1 MKSGLPMHQVPF
13 SLYDAF
19 SENQFGGSQG
29 AIVYET
35 ANFGPELRLQIAREL
50 GFPATCFVESC
61 TGNSATVR
69 FQSTEREYPM
79 CGHGTICLMSSL
91 IDIGA
96 LEWDGIGSF
105 GVDLHLPS
113 TTTTVEISRRKD
125 GRNVVMLDIAPPTF
139 SADPQNETQLANLLG
154 IEISNFRV
162 DLPLEI
168 AKGDFTHLIVPVSG
182 LAAMSQ
188 IKPDFA
194 GLTLYCQRHN
204 IETVATFCM
213 EVANSNNT
221 IHVRDFCPAV
231 GVAESAAAGTTN
243 AALTAYLV
251 RHALVQTSENDQVTV
266 DAEQG
271 IEINRPSSIRSV
283 AHMKGDEISRLQV
296 GGVATKVMDGQLHL
310 PDK

>member
-1 MKSGLPMHQVPF
+1 MHQVPF

-29 AIVYET
+29 AIVYDA
-35 ANFGPELRLQIAREL
+35 ANFSPELRLQIAREL
-50 GFPATCFVESC
+50 GFPATCFVESY

-79 CGHGTICLMSSL
+79 CGHGAICLMSNL

-96 LEWDGIGSF
+96 LDWGGTGTF
-105 GVDLHLPS
+105 VVDLHLPS
-113 TTTTVEISRRKD
+113 TTTKVEISRHED
-125 GRNVVMLDIAPPTF
+125 GRNIIMLDIAPPSFKTN
-139 SADPQNETQLANLLG
+139 AQNETELANLLG
-154 IEISNFRV
+154 IEIEDFRA

-168 AKGDFTHLIVPVSG
+168 ADGDFTHLIVPVSG
-182 LAAMSQ
+182 LAVMSQ

-194 GLTLYCQRHN
+194 GLTLYCNRHN
-204 IETVATFCM
+204 IETVATFCT
-213 EVANSNNT
+213 EVVNSNNT

-231 GVAESAAAGTTN
+231 GVSESAAAGTTN
-243 AALTAYLV
+243 AALTAYLI
-251 RHALVQTSENDQVTV
+251 RHALVQTNENDQVIV

-296 GGVATKVMDGQLHL
+296 GGVATKVMNGQLHL